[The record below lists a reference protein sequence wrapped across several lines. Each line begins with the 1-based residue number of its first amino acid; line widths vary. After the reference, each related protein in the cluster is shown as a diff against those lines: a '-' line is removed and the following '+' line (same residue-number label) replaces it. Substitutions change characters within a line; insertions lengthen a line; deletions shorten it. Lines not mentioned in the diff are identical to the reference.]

1 MSIAPTIAPTPPA
14 PGFDR
19 PSKREVRVLIEHL
32 FPQPSVDERRAEFR
46 YPYSFLVALT
56 PVDGEGGKD
65 ITLSEGSVVVVGKD
79 LSERGFGFFHEHP
92 LPYRRAIVTLSDNS
106 GYSVRLLIDL
116 AWCRFT
122 TQGWYESGGRFLEV
136 VSACAV

>member
-1 MSIAPTIAPTPPA
+1 MLVE
-14 PGFDR
+14 R
-19 PSKREVRVLIEHL
+19 L
-32 FPQPSVDERRAEFR
+32 FPQPPMNERRGEFR
-46 YPYSFLVALT
+46 YPYPFLVTLT
-56 PVDGEGGKD
+56 PVDGEGTVFDGEGGKVTALPED
-65 ITLSEGSVVVVGKD
+65 SMVVVGKD

-106 GYSVRLLIDL
+106 GYSVQLLIDL

-136 VSACAV
+136 TSEYAA